1 MKWTVLVDN
10 RTNNPT
16 FETEHG
22 LSILLET
29 ERLNILLDT
38 GASDMLMRN
47 AERLG
52 KDLSRVDYVFISH
65 GHSDHAGGL
74 KHFMEINKKA
84 KVIVSPDAIS
94 GRFFSKRGN
103 LHSITTEWPEIGDDR
118 LILIDQT
125 CEIAKGLHV
134 IAHIPQIHPMPK
146 GNQNLYVQDA
156 HGEYIHDD
164 FRHELALYI
173 EGLLFT
179 GCAHSGLENILDAC
193 LWPVHTVVGG
203 FHLLDGQETEE
214 EINALGQRLKAM
226 YPHTQFYTSH
236 CTGDSVF
243 TILQD
248 VMGDKIHPFSCGT
261 TINDM
266 TDNISLVSITP
277 DDKEQFILD
286 NQRAFKYGAQK
297 EMTEQ
302 REQSR
307 TCLSY
312 AESRRNSSIAQFGM
326 RDDRTEEGEEVI
338 SRKTIERCM
347 NGEQAETYRIVCDGN
362 VVGGLILQIDQQ
374 HAKGELE
381 ILFVNPEAHSKGI
394 GQAAWK
400 AVEAMHPEI
409 RVWETMTPY
418 FEKRNIHFY
427 VNRLGFHIVEFWN
440 KFQHGPAVPEDIEED
455 WSEDDE
461 MFFFRKV
468 IKDSAQY

>member
-29 ERLNILLDT
+29 EKHSILLDT
-38 GASDMLMRN
+38 GSSDMLIRN

-74 KHFMEINKKA
+74 KHFMAINKKA
-84 KVIVSPDAIS
+84 KVIVSSDAIS
-94 GRFFSKRGN
+94 GKFYSKRRF
-103 LHSITTEWPEIGDDR
+103 LHSITTEWPEIPQERLLEIEHSGSIGDD
-118 LILIDQT
+118 IFI
-125 CEIAKGLHV
+125 

-146 GNQNLYVQDA
+146 GNLNLYVQDA

-193 LWPVHTVVGG
+193 PWPVHTVVGG

-214 EINALGQRLKAM
+214 EINALGQRLKAI
-226 YPHTQFYTSH
+226 YPNTQFYTSH
-236 CTGDSVF
+236 CTGDAVF
-243 TILQD
+243 AILQGA
-248 VMGDKIHPFSCGT
+248 MGNKIHPFSCGT
-261 TINDM
+261 TINNM
-266 TDNISLVSITP
+266 TDNLRLVSITP

-286 NQRAFKYGAQK
+286 NQRAFKYGAQT
-297 EMTEQ
+297 M
-302 REQSR
+302 
-307 TCLSY
+307 
-312 AESRRNSSIAQFGM
+312 FGM

-338 SRKTIERCM
+338 SRKTIERSM
-347 NGEQAETYRIVCDGN
+347 NGEHAETYRIVCDGN
-362 VVGGLILQIDQQ
+362 VVGGLILQIDRQ

-409 RVWETMTPY
+409 RVWETITPY

-427 VNRLGFHIVEFWN
+427 VNRLGFHVVEFWN
-440 KFQHGPAVPEDIEED
+440 KFHHGPAVPEDIEED

-461 MFFFRKV
+461 MFVFRKV
-468 IKDSAQY
+468 IESV

>member
-16 FETEHG
+16 IETEHG

-29 ERLNILLDT
+29 EKHSILLDT

-52 KDLSRVDYVFISH
+52 KDLSKVDYVFISH

-94 GRFFSKRGN
+94 RKFYSKRRY
-103 LHSITTEWPEIGDDR
+103 LHSITTEWPEIPQERLLTIEHSGSIGDD
-118 LILIDQT
+118 IYI
-125 CEIAKGLHV
+125 
-134 IAHIPQIHPMPK
+134 IAHIPQIHPMPE
-146 GNQNLYVQDA
+146 GNQHLFVQDTQ
-156 HGEYIHDD
+156 GKYIQDD
-164 FRHELALYI
+164 FRHELALYTH
-173 EGLLFT
+173 GLLFT
-179 GCAHSGLENILDAC
+179 GCAHNGLENILAAC
-193 LWPVHTVVGG
+193 PLPVNTVVGG
-203 FHLLDGQETEE
+203 FHLLDNHESETK
-214 EINALGQRLKAM
+214 LSDLSHRLADA
-226 YPHTQFYTSH
+226 YPQTQFYTSH
-236 CTGDSVF
+236 CTCDAVF

-248 VMGDKIHPFSCGT
+248 VMGEKLHPFSCGT

-277 DDKEQFILD
+277 DDKEQFIKD
-286 NQRAFKYGAQK
+286 NQRAFKYGAQV
-297 EMTEQ
+297 E
-302 REQSR
+302 
-307 TCLSY
+307 
-312 AESRRNSSIAQFGM
+312 FGM

-338 SRKTIERCM
+338 SRKTIERSM
-347 NGEQAETYRIVCDGN
+347 NGEQAETYRIVCDGI
-362 VVGGLILQIDQQ
+362 VVGGLILQIDRQ

-409 RVWETMTPY
+409 RVWETITPY

-440 KFQHGPAVPEDIEED
+440 KYQHGPAVPEDIEEN

-461 MFFFRKV
+461 MFVFRKV
-468 IKDSAQY
+468 IESV

>member
-16 FETEHG
+16 IETEHG

-29 ERLNILLDT
+29 EKHSILLDT
-38 GASDMLMRN
+38 GASDLLIRN

-103 LHSITTEWPEIGDDR
+103 LHSITTEWPEIPQERLLTIEHSGSIGDD
-118 LILIDQT
+118 IYI
-125 CEIAKGLHV
+125 
-134 IAHIPQIHPMPK
+134 IAHIPQIHPMPE
-146 GNQNLYVQDA
+146 GNLHLFVQDTQ
-156 HGEYIHDD
+156 GQYIPDD
-164 FRHELALYI
+164 FRHELALYTH
-173 EGLLFT
+173 GLLFT
-179 GCAHSGLENILDAC
+179 GCAHNGLENILAAC
-193 LWPVHTVVGG
+193 PLPVNTVVGG
-203 FHLLDGQETEE
+203 FHLLDNHESETK
-214 EINALGQRLKAM
+214 LSDLSHRLADA
-226 YPHTQFYTSH
+226 YPQTQFYTSH
-236 CTGDSVF
+236 CTGDTAF
-243 TILQD
+243 AILQD
-248 VMGDKIHPFSCGT
+248 VMGEKLHPFSCGT

-286 NQRAFKYGAQK
+286 NQRAFKYGAK
-297 EMTEQ
+297 ESAG
-302 REQSR
+302 QSGK
-307 TCLSY
+307 
-312 AESRRNSSIAQFGM
+312 AERGM
-326 RDDRTEEGEEVI
+326 CDDCVEEGEEVI
-338 SRKTIERCM
+338 SRKTIERSM
-347 NGEQAETYRIVCDGN
+347 NGEQAETYRIVCNGN

-374 HAKGELE
+374 NAKGELE

-409 RVWETMTPY
+409 RVWETITPY

-440 KFQHGPAVPEDIEED
+440 KHQHGPVVPEDIDEE

-461 MFFFRKV
+461 MFVFRKV
-468 IKDSAQY
+468 IE

>member
-10 RTNNPT
+10 RTNNPSLT
-16 FETEHG
+16 MPEHG

-29 ERLNILLDT
+29 ERLSILLDT

-94 GRFFSKRGN
+94 GEFYSKRRY
-103 LHSITTEWPEIGDDR
+103 LHSITTEWPEIPQERLLTFEHSGSIGDD
-118 LILIDQT
+118 IYI
-125 CEIAKGLHV
+125 
-134 IAHIPQIHPMPK
+134 IAHIPQIHPMPE
-146 GNQNLYVQDA
+146 GNLHLFVQDA
-156 HGEYIHDD
+156 QGQYIPDD
-164 FRHELALYI
+164 FRHELVLYTH
-173 EGLLFT
+173 GLLFT
-179 GCAHSGLENILDAC
+179 GCAHNGLENILAAC
-193 LWPVHTVVGG
+193 PLPVNTVVGG
-203 FHLLDGQETEE
+203 FHLLDNHESE
-214 EINALGQRLKAM
+214 AKLSDLSHRLADA
-226 YPHTQFYTSH
+226 YPQVQFYTSH
-236 CTGDSVF
+236 CTGDTAF

-248 VMGDKIHPFSCGT
+248 VMGEKLHPFSCGT
-261 TINDM
+261 TVYDM

-286 NQRAFKYGAQK
+286 NQRAFKYGAQV
-297 EMTEQ
+297 E
-302 REQSR
+302 
-307 TCLSY
+307 
-312 AESRRNSSIAQFGM
+312 FGM

-338 SRKTIERCM
+338 SRKTIERSM

-362 VVGGLILQIDQQ
+362 VVGGLILQIDRQ

-381 ILFVNPEAHSKGI
+381 ILFINPEAHSKGI

-409 RVWETMTPY
+409 RVWETITPY

-440 KFQHGPAVPEDIEED
+440 KHQHGPAVPEDTEED

-461 MFFFRKV
+461 MFVFRKV
-468 IKDSAQY
+468 IE

>member
-29 ERLNILLDT
+29 EKHSILLDT
-38 GASDMLMRN
+38 GASDMLIRN

-74 KHFMEINKKA
+74 KHFMAINKKA

-94 GRFFSKRGN
+94 GMFYSKRRY
-103 LHSITTEWPEIGDDR
+103 LHSITTEWPEIPQERLLEIEHSGSICDD
-118 LILIDQT
+118 IFI
-125 CEIAKGLHV
+125 
-134 IAHIPQIHPMPK
+134 IAHIPQIHPMPE
-146 GNQNLYVQDA
+146 GNQHLFVQDA
-156 HGEYIHDD
+156 QGQYIQDD
-164 FRHELALYI
+164 FRHELALYTD
-173 EGLLFT
+173 GLLFT
-179 GCAHSGLENILDAC
+179 GCAHSGLENILAAC
-193 LWPVHTVVGG
+193 PFPVNTVVGG
-203 FHLLDGQETEE
+203 FHLLDNHESEAKLSE
-214 EINALGQRLKAM
+214 LSYRLADA
-226 YPHTQFYTSH
+226 YPQTQFYTSH
-236 CTGDSVF
+236 CTGDAVF
-243 TILQD
+243 AILQGA
-248 VMGDKIHPFSCGT
+248 MGNKIHPFSCGT
-261 TINDM
+261 TICNM
-266 TDNISLVSITP
+266 TDNIRLVPITP

-286 NQRAFKYGAQK
+286 NQRAFKYGAQT
-297 EMTEQ
+297 M
-302 REQSR
+302 
-307 TCLSY
+307 
-312 AESRRNSSIAQFGM
+312 FGM
-326 RDDRTEEGEEVI
+326 RDDRTKEGEEVI
-338 SRKTIERCM
+338 SRKTIERSM
-347 NGEQAETYRIVCDGN
+347 NGEHAETYRIVCNGN
-362 VVGGLILQIDQQ
+362 VVGGLILQIDRQ

-409 RVWETMTPY
+409 RVWETITPY

-440 KFQHGPAVPEDIEED
+440 KFHHGPAVPEDIEED

-461 MFFFRKV
+461 MFVFRKV
-468 IKDSAQY
+468 IESV